1 MANTSP
7 INTRIILKNDELSN
21 WNKSGLVLK
30 PGEIALARREDGSYE
45 MRIGQGDKTWSQ
57 LGNQNFMLS
66 ASQVIGLEDSMAQL
80 STSHYEVSNLDELT
94 GTYSNGDTAVVKT
107 SMGQDSEENDLFS
120 YTAYVYDGSL
130 SAWKAM
136 DGNYNADNIYFDYN
150 ITKAGAWTGVGN
162 VSHTANTVQTLNSSG
177 KSLTEVMDMIFKGD
191 ESFPAKA
198 SANKP
203 TCGITQ
209 VAKSVEVG
217 TTVTPQFT
225 LTFDAKKYAYGSNT
239 NTALNS
245 TTGAS
250 AKTYTLKY
258 TDNAGAEKTLTGN
271 YAGIINAS
279 ETYNAKAGTNNG
291 TAYLSVDYAAAAD
304 GTYIPRSNLE
314 RVLSSATELATYRTA
329 AGQATA
335 SNANNKIVGYY
346 PNFYGFKNASGMLD
360 LASIDSAKLRAL
372 TNQTA
377 SPNASTGKI
386 NPLGTASVTYAWRQF
401 FYALPAGLKSSLA
414 AVDKNGLPLTMKKL
428 DYAVTVTHANGVT
441 SSYDVFYTQQDAD
454 YGATTLTL
462 TWA

>member
-1 MANTSP
+1 
-7 INTRIILKNDELSN
+7 LS
-21 WNKSGLVLK
+21 
-30 PGEIALARREDGSYE
+30 GSY
-45 MRIGQGDKTWSQ
+45 
-57 LGNQNFMLS
+57 N
-66 ASQVIGLEDSMAQL
+66 
-80 STSHYEVSNLDELT
+80 
-94 GTYSNGDTAVVKT
+94 NGDTAVVKST
-107 SMGQDSEENDLFS
+107 IGTGTDEEEKIS

-150 ITKAGAWTGVGN
+150 ITKAGSWTGVGN

-191 ESFPAKA
+191 ESFPTKA
-198 SANKP
+198 SSNKP
-203 TCGITQ
+203 SCSITQ
-209 VAKSVEVG
+209 TAKSLEVG

-225 LTFDAKKYAYGSNT
+225 LSFDAKKYAYGSNT

-245 TTGAS
+245 TTGA
-250 AKTYTLKY
+250 AAATYTLTYVDKDSV
-258 TDNAGAEKTLTGN
+258 TKTLTGN
-271 YAGIINAS
+271 WTTSVTAAES
-279 ETYNAKAGTNNG
+279 YNVKAGTNNG
-291 TAYLSVDYAAAAD
+291 TAYLSVDYNAAAE

-314 RVLSSATELATYRTA
+314 RVLSSASELATYRTA

-335 SNANNKIVGYY
+335 SNSNNKIVGYY
-346 PNFYGFKNASGMLD
+346 PNFYGFKNAAGMLD
-360 LASIDSAKLRAL
+360 LGSLDSSKLRAL

-386 NPLGTASVTYAWRQF
+386 DPLGTATSTAAWRQF
-401 FYALPAGLKSSLA
+401 FYALPTGLKTTLA

-428 DYAVTVTHANGVT
+428 DGTVTVAHANGV
-441 SSYDVFYTQQDAD
+441 SSEYDVFYTQQDAD